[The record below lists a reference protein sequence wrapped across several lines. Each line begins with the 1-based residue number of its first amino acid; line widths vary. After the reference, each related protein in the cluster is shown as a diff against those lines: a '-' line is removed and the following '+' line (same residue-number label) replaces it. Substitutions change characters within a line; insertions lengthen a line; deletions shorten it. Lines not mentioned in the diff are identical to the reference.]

1 MVRYVVKAIPLNC
14 CNFIESIWLHTY
26 TFSGR
31 YQKKVIKNEITDPIK
46 CTILSM
52 PLKERRTKEGRR
64 ILWWNKRP
72 GTKDHRC
79 KHVWCEQNAH
89 MQNWT
94 CDHCVCCEREREP
107 SAVHCSRMP
116 CVFSENWKIY
126 SLFNSPLR
134 IVAACSFFAILYLSV
149 VVECWANT
157 IQPAWNRSEYQ
168 FWSHRISQM
177 S

>member
-26 TFSGR
+26 TYAFSGR

-94 CDHCVCCEREREP
+94 CDHCVCCERERESQVRYIAAECRVYSQKIEKFIAYLILLCELWLP
-107 SAVHCSRMP
+107 ALFSRF
-116 CVFSENWKIY
+116 CI
-126 SLFNSPLR
+126 
-134 IVAACSFFAILYLSV
+134 
-149 VVECWANT
+149 
-157 IQPAWNRSEYQ
+157 
-168 FWSHRISQM
+168 
-177 S
+177 